1 MTFPF
6 KEIVK
11 DERTKTR
18 TFKSDVS
25 NDELV
30 WHRDRKD
37 RQVKIIQSQGWFF
50 QREDELPV
58 SLKPGDVVVIPKET
72 WHRVIRRNNS
82 GDLVV
87 EINED

>member
-50 QREDELPV
+50 QSEDELPV